1 MLPLPPEGLPAGWSM
16 EQWGEYGHEY
26 YQAHPQ
32 EMPAALTQSQQDPL
46 PSSPKIRISRDKLR
60 SRYESEKDRI
70 GLAVK
75 FKERLNLSLVVLAC
89 LPMLIFAGSVIV
101 EELSPITGCT
111 DSAADNFD
119 EQAEEDDG
127 SCRYSIPTNN
137 GVISEDVIGDAMG
150 IIGLYA
156 LITLYYLS
164 IFTFFLCVRF
174 VMPPMSSRKAS
185 RRSKVAWN
193 LGDYAL
199 ALSILRAHAEHIG
212 TPKFSEEYQR
222 MRDEVDIY

>member
-1 MLPLPPEGLPAGWSM
+1 
-16 EQWGEYGHEY
+16 
-26 YQAHPQ
+26 
-32 EMPAALTQSQQDPL
+32 
-46 PSSPKIRISRDKLR
+46 LR

-70 GLAVK
+70 RLAVK

-119 EQAEEDDG
+119 EQAEENDG
-127 SCRYSIPTNN
+127 SCRYSNQAGTTSPVPSDAANN
-137 GVISEDVIGDAMG
+137 QVAEFVGGSSLYGL
-150 IIGLYA
+150 II
-156 LITLYYLS
+156 LYYLS

-222 MRDEVDIY
+222 MRNEVDIY